1 MESELVQSR
10 RTMEEDLNSRFDC
23 FKQLFIDTDSSYN
36 SEHPKGQT
44 QLFYRE
50 FLRLKNS
57 KDSIVNIKE
66 SLTNKEWLN
75 ILVQFGVKAT
85 NLKGSER
92 ARETIENDL
101 KFLKANEDNTPESEF
116 GELYK
121 HIVERWTG
129 ETYESVLS
137 NASIDFVEGHRPPC
151 RL

>member
-1 MESELVQSR
+1 MESELEQSR
-10 RTMEEDLNSRFDC
+10 WTMEEDLNSRFDC
-23 FKQLFIDTDSSYN
+23 FKQLLIDTDSSYN
-36 SEHPKGQT
+36 AERPKGQT

-57 KDSIVNIKE
+57 RDSIENIKE
-66 SLTNKEWLN
+66 SLTKDKWMN
-75 ILVQFGVKAT
+75 ILVQFSVKAT

-92 ARETIENDL
+92 AKEMIEKDF
-101 KFLKANEDNTPESEF
+101 KFLEKNEDNIPESEF

-137 NASIDFVEGHRPPC
+137 NAAIDFVEGHRPPC